1 LDGWIIGLVVG
12 GVLLLGL
19 VVVLRVVV
27 KAAAT
32 TAETAQAILV
42 ALEDVK
48 SSTAPLT
55 NLRQFDPEMLRPDVS
70 AGTGTPGHAT
80 SSGNG
85 ARAGNSGAEAEEH
98 REKEG

>member
-1 LDGWIIGLVVG
+1 MAG

-19 VVVLRVVV
+19 VVVLSVVV

-48 SSTAPLT
+48 ASTAPLQG
-55 NLRQFDPEMLRPDVS
+55 LSQFDPEPLSPNN
-70 AGTGTPGHAT
+70 
-80 SSGNG
+80 GNG
-85 ARAGNSGAEAEEH
+85 AGANSGAEAEEH
-98 REKEG
+98 REKDG